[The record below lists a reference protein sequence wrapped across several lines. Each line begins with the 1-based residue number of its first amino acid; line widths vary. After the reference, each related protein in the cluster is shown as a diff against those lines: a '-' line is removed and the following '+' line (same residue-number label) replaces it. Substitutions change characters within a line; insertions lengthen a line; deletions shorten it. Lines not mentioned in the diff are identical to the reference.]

1 MGIVIGIDGG
11 GTTTKALAAGTD
23 GRIIGYGE
31 SGPANCQTVGMNQAG
46 QAVWEAVRDA
56 LGDVSLIPSAYFLG
70 MAGVGRAGV
79 KVNFCNL
86 IAELAQP
93 AVVTVETD
101 AYIALAGGTICR
113 PGVVVI
119 AGTGAVAFGV
129 NPLGR
134 EAYSGGWGYLL
145 GDEGSAYDLGRRGM
159 IAVLQESDGRGPA
172 TALTD
177 CLLEY
182 LGLPDRLQI
191 DQIIR
196 IIYRP
201 EIDRRLI
208 ADFAPMVT
216 READAGD
223 RVALRILKTAAWELS
238 LVAGAVLKKLNFG
251 AGPGEVIIT
260 GGVFDSAPLLVEL
273 FTTYLKRRAPDFAVV
288 RPRFK
293 PVVGALLLALKDVNG
308 ALDGGLLER
317 LAAGLPEKLKV
328 KNSR

>member
-1 MGIVIGIDGG
+1 MEVVIGIDGG
-11 GTTTKALAAGTD
+11 GTATKALAAGTD

-31 SGPANCQTVGMNQAG
+31 SGPSNCQTVGINQAG
-46 QAVWEAVRDA
+46 QAVSEAIREA
-56 LGDVSLIPSAYFLG
+56 LGEVSLIPSAYFLG
-70 MAGVGRAGV
+70 MAGVGRSGE
-79 KVNFCNL
+79 KVNFRNV
-86 IAELAQP
+86 IAELVQP
-93 AVVTVETD
+93 AKVTVETD
-101 AYIALAGGTICR
+101 AYIALAGGTVCR

-119 AGTGAVAFGV
+119 AGTGAVAYGV

-145 GDEGSAYDLGRRGM
+145 GDEGGAYDLGRRGM
-159 IAVLQESDGRGPA
+159 TAVLRESDGRGPA

-182 LGLPDRLQI
+182 LGLPDRSQI

-201 EIDRRLI
+201 AIDRRLI
-208 ADFAPMVT
+208 ADFAQMVT

-223 RVALRILKTAAWELS
+223 RVALRILKTAARELS
-238 LVAGAVLKKLNFG
+238 SVAGAVLKKLDFG

-260 GGVFDSAPLLVEL
+260 GGVFDAAPLMVEL
-273 FTTYLKRRAPDFAVV
+273 FTTYLKRWASDFTVA

-293 PVVGALLLALKDVNG
+293 PVVGALLLALQDVKG
-308 ALDGGLLER
+308 ALTEELLGR
-317 LAAGLPEKLKV
+317 LTAGLPEKLNGV
-328 KNSR
+328 